1 MPPYLTVILIV
12 IAALAAASIVYAAV
26 RWIARVGRSAEGLI
40 GQIKDAQVRE
50 HTVPKSLSSI
60 EGLLLPQIRKDFPD
74 YNASVIAERVKADA
88 HTFYESA
95 IKGEVLFD
103 KGVSEACRQNMQ
115 LPDDVA
121 GGIVIHRAAL
131 AAYVKQGRDRQ
142 LNYQVAAQYDD
153 KQGETWQKRL
163 TLKYIAAYNEDF
175 TDNILVIKC
184 PNCGAPVPSVGDK
197 VCRYCGAQLRTA
209 SGYGWV
215 LTEIKQD

>member
-1 MPPYLTVILIV
+1 MPTYLTVILIV
-12 IAALAAASIVYAAV
+12 IAALAAAAVVASIV
-26 RWIARVGRSAEGLI
+26 RWIARVGRKAEGLI
-40 GQIKDAQVRE
+40 DQINAAQIRE
-50 HTVPKSLSSI
+50 HTMPKSLSSI

-74 YNASVIAERVKADA
+74 YNASVIAERVKQDA

-95 IKGEVLFD
+95 IEGEVLFD
-103 KGVSEACRQNMQ
+103 KGVSESCRQNMQ

>member
-1 MPPYLTVILIV
+1 MPVYVTVILIV
-12 IAALAAASIVYAAV
+12 IAALAAIAIVSAVV
-26 RWIARVGRSAEGLI
+26 RWIARIGRSAEGLI

-60 EGLLLPQIRKDFPD
+60 EGLLMPQITKDFPD

-88 HTFYESA
+88 RLFYESA

-103 KGVSEACRQNMQ
+103 KGTSLPCRQNMQ

-121 GGIVIHRAAL
+121 GGVLIHRAAL

-142 LNYQVAAQYDD
+142 LNYQVSAQYDD
-153 KQGETWQKRL
+153 KNGETWQKRL
-163 TLKYIAAYNEDF
+163 TLKYIAAYTEDF
-175 TDNILVIKC
+175 TDDIHVIKC
-184 PNCGAPVPSVGDK
+184 PNCGAPVPTVGDK
-197 VCRYCGAQLRTA
+197 VCRYCGAALKTA

-215 LTEIKQD
+215 LTSIKQD

>member
-1 MPPYLTVILIV
+1 MPTYLTVILIV
-12 IAALAAASIVYAAV
+12 IAALAAAAAAAAV
-26 RWIARVGRSAEGLI
+26 IRWVARIGRKAEGI
-40 GQIKDAQVRE
+40 IDQINAAQIRE
-50 HTVPKSLSSI
+50 RTVPKSLSSI

-74 YNASVIAERVKADA
+74 YNASVIAERVKTDA
-88 HTFYESA
+88 RTFYDSA
-95 IKGEVLFD
+95 IAGEVLFD
-103 KGVSEACRQNMQ
+103 KGVSEACKQNIQ

-121 GGIVIHRAAL
+121 GNVLIHRAAL

-142 LNYQVAAQYDD
+142 LNYQVAAQYED
-153 KQGETWQKRL
+153 KNGDTWQKRL

-215 LTEIKQD
+215 LTEIQQD